1 MDRTLL
7 PATLLLLAI
16 FGVFE
21 ISGIDLWLQDR
32 FYNFT
37 THAWLV
43 DQNAPS
49 PRLLFYTGPKTLI
62 WVLGA
67 CLIGLALSPAHW
79 RARLPLRRVSKRDLW
94 ITIAA
99 MAAAP
104 LLIATGKA
112 TTNIFTPKEI
122 RRYGGSVPYVKVCE
136 AYPPDDR
143 PAKRGRG
150 FPAGHASGGFA
161 LMALAGLARTR
172 RTRGLCIAAGLTI
185 GGIMGIYQ
193 MLKGAHY
200 LSHTV
205 ISALACWIVFL
216 LIRRCFRVL
225 GLPSKIRRV
234 DILST

>member
-7 PATLLLLAI
+7 PATLLLLVL

-21 ISGIDLWLQDR
+21 ASGIDLWLQDR
-32 FYNFT
+32 FYDFNS
-37 THAWLV
+37 HAWLV
-43 DQNAPS
+43 DQNAPW

-67 CLIGLALSPAHW
+67 CLIGLALAPKRW
-79 RARLPLRRVSKRDLW
+79 RVRLPLNRVSRRDLW

-112 TTNIFTPKEI
+112 TTNVFTPREI
-122 RRYGGSVPYVKVCE
+122 RRYDGFAPYVKVCE
-136 AYPPDDR
+136 TYPPDDR
-143 PAKRGRG
+143 PAKRGHG

-161 LMALAGLARTR
+161 LMALAGIADSR
-172 RTRGLCIAAGLTI
+172 RRQRVCIAAGIAI
-185 GGIMGIYQ
+185 GGMMGIYQ
-193 MLKGAHY
+193 ILKGAHY

-205 ISALACWIVFL
+205 ISALLCWIVFL
-216 LIRRCFRVL
+216 LIRRCFRHR
-225 GLPSKIRRV
+225 PQA
-234 DILST
+234 